1 MHRQIAGRLTG
12 PVTKWIV
19 VAFSLLLAAGMGY
32 FSSKLASVQE
42 NQASSW
48 LPASAESTKVLEELS
63 TTVDP
68 NDIPT
73 LVVYHRSSGLTKADF
88 AAMDEQAREIARIDG
103 VTDDGVL
110 SPNAAKALEQ
120 QGKPVPP
127 LVSDD
132 GEVAYLY
139 LTFNF
144 GSNGWNN
151 IPPAADKIRDIAQ
164 IDGVEVHLAGFGG
177 QAADSAE
184 AFEGIDTTL
193 IGITLLVVIV
203 ILLLTY
209 RSPVLWMLPII
220 CVLVAN
226 VISTGVVYLLAKYAD
241 LTVNGQSQAI
251 LSILVIGAGTDYAL
265 LLVARYREELR
276 RHKDRHEAMAFALH
290 RAAPAILASAATVAV
305 GMLCLMFAELNS
317 TAGLGPV
324 NAVGIAVTFVVMVTL
339 LPALLVVCGR
349 WVFWPKR
356 PTFGSHEPTS
366 TGFWAKVGDRIKPR
380 PRRVW
385 VVTTFLLLLAC
396 LGLFKLDASGLSTE
410 ETYTKEFDSITGQ
423 KTLEAHGLADNS
435 NTIQVVTATGEVK
448 EVQAALA
455 DIDGLGAPTP
465 PRPVSDDRSFF
476 EATVDADIS
485 STRAAD
491 IVESSRDAVHGVE
504 GADALVGGG
513 SAFYLDT
520 KIASERDSKLIMPLV
535 LLVVFLI
542 LVGLLRALVA
552 PLLLMGTV
560 VLSFGA
566 ALGISAL
573 LFEYVFGFAGSDPGF
588 PLFAFVFLVALGID
602 YNIFLMTR
610 VREETMDRGTRE
622 GSLVALKSTGGV
634 ITSAGLV
641 LAATFLV
648 LGSIPLVFLAE
659 LGVAV
664 ALGVLLDTM
673 IVRSVLVTAL
683 NLDLGSRIW
692 WPSRLDRQQT
702 SGDPDPDPEPEPE
715 RVNA

>member
-1 MHRQIAGRLTG
+1 
-12 PVTKWIV
+12 
-19 VAFSLLLAAGMGY
+19 
-32 FSSKLASVQE
+32 
-42 NQASSW
+42 
-48 LPASAESTKVLEELS
+48 
-63 TTVDP
+63 
-68 NDIPT
+68 
-73 LVVYHRSSGLTKADF
+73 VVYHRSSGLTKADF

-702 SGDPDPDPEPEPE
+702 SGDPDPEPEPE